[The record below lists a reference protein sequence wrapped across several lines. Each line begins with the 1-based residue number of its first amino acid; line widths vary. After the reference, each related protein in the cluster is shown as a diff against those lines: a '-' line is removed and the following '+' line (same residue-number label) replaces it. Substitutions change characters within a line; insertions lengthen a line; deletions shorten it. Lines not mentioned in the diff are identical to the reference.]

1 METNNEYLT
10 IAEFANLIGV
20 SKQAVYK
27 RLKDNEISKYCKVID
42 GKQCIAQEAMS
53 LFGVAQPAKRQK
65 QEHTVPGA
73 EETRVEN
80 VDFLLEQI
88 REKDALILNQQSTIE
103 RQVVQLK
110 ELQTH
115 IMEQST
121 TLAKM
126 LDKQMKLQ
134 ENYQILIAQQQ
145 RLTADSSTGQ
155 KQDIQPVEQPN
166 NQVEQPVVQPIQPVD
181 NGGEYPVEEPIYPEK
196 PKTENFIRRFFHRWN
211 K

>member
-1 METNNEYLT
+1 MNYLSV
-10 IAEFANLIGV
+10 AEFANLIGI

-42 GKQCIAQEAMS
+42 GKQCIAQEATP
-53 LFGVAQPAKRQK
+53 LFGVAQPARRPE
-65 QEHTVPGA
+65 QEQATGTVPGA

-88 REKDALILNQQSTIE
+88 REKDALILNQQSTIDQ
-103 RQVVQLK
+103 QVVQLK
-110 ELQTH
+110 ELQAH
-115 IMEQST
+115 IIEQSA

-145 RLTADSSTGQ
+145 RLTSVGSTGQ
-155 KQDIQPVEQPN
+155 KQDIQP
-166 NQVEQPVVQPIQPVD
+166 VEQPVVQPIQPVD
-181 NGGEYPVEEPIYPEK
+181 NGVEYRVEKEEG
-196 PKTENFIRRFFHRWN
+196 FLHRLFSFM
-211 K
+211 KK

>member
-1 METNNEYLT
+1 MNYLSV
-10 IAEFANLIGV
+10 AEFANLIGV

-27 RLKDNEISKYCKVID
+27 RLKDNEINKYCKVID
-42 GKQCIAQEAMS
+42 GKQCIAKEAMS
-53 LFGVAQPAKRQK
+53 LFGVAQPARKTA
-65 QEHTVPGA
+65 QEKETGTVPGA

-88 REKDALILNQQSTIE
+88 REKDTLILTQQSTIE
-103 RQVVQLK
+103 QQVVQLK

-115 IMEQST
+115 IMEQSA

-145 RLTADSSTGQ
+145 RLAAGGSTGQ
-155 KQDIQPVEQPN
+155 KQDVQPVEQPDS
-166 NQVEQPVVQPIQPVD
+166 QVEQPVVQPIQPVEK
-181 NGGEYPVEEPIYPEK
+181 GVEKEAG
-196 PKTENFIRRFFHRWN
+196 FLHRLFSFM
-211 K
+211 KK

>member
-1 METNNEYLT
+1 MNYLSV
-10 IAEFANLIGV
+10 AEFANLIGI

-27 RLKDNEISKYCKVID
+27 RLKDNEINKYCKVID

-53 LFGVAQPAKRQK
+53 LFGVAQPEKRPE
-65 QEHTVPGA
+65 QEQATGTVPGA
-73 EETRVEN
+73 EKNRVEN

-103 RQVVQLK
+103 QQVVQLK

-115 IMEQST
+115 IMEQSA

-145 RLTADSSTGQ
+145 RLAADGSTGQ
-155 KQDIQPVEQPN
+155 KQDIQPVEQPD

-181 NGGEYPVEEPIYPEK
+181 NGVEYQVEKEEG
-196 PKTENFIRRFFHRWN
+196 FLHRLFSFM
-211 K
+211 KK

>member
-1 METNNEYLT
+1 MNYLSV
-10 IAEFANLIGV
+10 AEFANLIGI

-53 LFGVAQPAKRQK
+53 LFGVAQPARRPE
-65 QEHTVPGA
+65 QEQATGTVPGA

-88 REKDALILNQQSTIE
+88 REKDALILNQQSTIDQ
-103 RQVVQLK
+103 QVVQLK
-110 ELQTH
+110 ELQAH
-115 IMEQST
+115 IIEQSA

-145 RLTADSSTGQ
+145 RLTSVGSTGQ
-155 KQDIQPVEQPN
+155 KQDIQPVEQPD

-181 NGGEYPVEEPIYPEK
+181 NGVEYRVEKEEG
-196 PKTENFIRRFFHRWN
+196 FLHRLFSFM
-211 K
+211 KK